1 MTSTGT
7 TRFDTDTALTPLGP
21 GLYRGRID
29 RGWWIVNGPNGGY
42 VAAILLRALQLEV
55 NDKERAPRSLT
66 LHYLRPPAEGPVDVA
81 VAIER
86 SGRTLTTATVRLL
99 QDGRLLAIGIGAFAK
114 SRSGFTFADRSMPS
128 MPAPATCERFK
139 DKYPSLVELQQ
150 RYDSRWALGEPLGS
164 GSGRALIGGWIRF
177 EEPRVPDALGVAA
190 FTDALPPAVF
200 TRSDERSHIGPVP
213 TIDLT
218 IHFRAALPLPSA
230 TKEEHCAAIFSSS
243 TLHEGFLEEDGE
255 IWSKDGVLLAQSRQ
269 LAIVG

>member
-7 TRFDTDTALTPLGP
+7 TRFDTDTAVTPLSP
-21 GLYRGRID
+21 GHYRGRID
-29 RGWWIVNGPNGGY
+29 RGWWIINGPNGGY
-42 VAAILLRALQLEV
+42 VAAILLRALQMEV
-55 NDKERAPRSLT
+55 NDPERAPRSLT
-66 LHYLRPPAEGPVDVA
+66 LHYLRPPAEGPVDIA
-81 VAIER
+81 VTIER

-99 QDGRLLAIGIGAFAK
+99 QDGRLLALGIGAFAK
-114 SRSGFTFADRSMPS
+114 SREGFSFADRSMPP
-128 MPAPATCERFK
+128 MPAAEACVRFR

-164 GSGRALIGGWIRF
+164 GSSRAFIGGWIRF
-177 EEPRVPDALGVAA
+177 EESRVPDALAVAA

-200 TRSDERSHIGPVP
+200 TRSEERNRIGPVP

-218 IHFRAALPLPSA
+218 IHFRTALPLASA
-230 TKEEHCAAIFSSS
+230 TKDEHCAAIFTSS